1 MAGDDRRPLIAVTGP
16 DRGAR
21 GPRLCIALGLRLAGA
36 RPIQLS
42 PSDPECPGDCDG
54 VVISGGHD
62 VEPVLYAAA
71 SEVEAKYD
79 RERDAFESGMID
91 HALERGLPLL
101 GICRGA
107 QLLNVRLGGSLHQD
121 LRRIRKLTS
130 NRRTIFPLKTLL
142 VEEGSYLHALLGTER
157 TRINSLH
164 KQSIDHIGRGLT
176 VAGRDLDGI
185 VQAVEDRDRPYRVGV
200 QWHPEFL
207 LYSRRQRALF
217 RALVDAARAHRAS
230 GN

>member
-1 MAGDDRRPLIAVTGP
+1 M
-16 DRGAR
+16 
-21 GPRLCIALGLRLAGA
+21 
-36 RPIQLS
+36 QLS
-42 PSDPECPGDCDG
+42 PSRPECPADCDG

-71 SEVEAKYD
+71 SQVEARYD
-79 RERDAFESGMID
+79 PRRDAFESVMID
-91 HALERGLPLL
+91 DALARDLPLL

-121 LRRIRKLTS
+121 LRRLRKLTS
-130 NRRTIFPLKTLL
+130 NRRTVLPLKTLL
-142 VEEGSYLHALLGTER
+142 LTEGSGLRALLGTDR

-164 KQSIDHIGRGLT
+164 KQSIDRLGRGLA
-176 VAGRDLDGI
+176 VAGRDLDHI
-185 VQAVEDRDRPYRVGV
+185 VQAVEAPGRAFLVGV

-217 RALVDAARAHRAS
+217 RALANAARAHRARS
-230 GN
+230 R

>member
-1 MAGDDRRPLIAVTGP
+1 MAGHAPGPLIAVTGP
-16 DRGAR
+16 DHGAR

-36 RPIQLS
+36 RPVQLS
-42 PSDPECPGDCDG
+42 PSRPDCPKDCDG

-71 SEVEAKYD
+71 SEVEPRYD
-79 RERDAFESGMID
+79 RERDAFESRMID

-107 QLLNVRLGGSLHQD
+107 QLLNVRLGGTLHQD

-130 NRRTIFPLKTLL
+130 NRRTVLPLKTLA
-142 VEEGSYLHALLGTER
+142 VERGSYLHELLGTDR

-164 KQSIDHIGRGLT
+164 KQSIDRLGRGLEI
-176 VAGRDLDGI
+176 AARDLDHI
-185 VQAVEDRDRPYRVGV
+185 VQAVEDRSRPFLVGV

-217 RALVDAARAHRAS
+217 RALVAAAGVRPHGRA
-230 GN
+230 

>member
-1 MAGDDRRPLIAVTGP
+1 MAGRSGRPLIAVTGP

-36 RPIQLS
+36 EPVQLG
-42 PSDPECPGDCDG
+42 PSEPDCPRECDG

-107 QLLNVRLGGSLHQD
+107 QLLNVRLGGTLHQD

-130 NRRTIFPLKTLL
+130 NRRTVLPLKTLL
-142 VEEGSYLHALLGTER
+142 VERGSYLHALLGTER

-164 KQSIDHIGRGLT
+164 KQSIDHVGRGLGI
-176 VAGRDLDGI
+176 AARDLDNI
-185 VQAVEDRDRPYRVGV
+185 VQAVEDRGRPFLVGV

-217 RALVDAARAHRAS
+217 RALADAARAHRA
-230 GN
+230 GGA